1 VAGEQW
7 WDSVRTKLTEAF
19 AECLFEE
26 ERVEAYKLQEHMDL
40 ATLFGRIQAVA
51 NIVLSKELPT
61 ELGKKGEVAKLK
73 IMPYDIVR
81 FDSVGRHSN
90 LMGTTTTTAAGEW
103 VNERMTE
110 GWVACVCVWVDI
122 SEALATMWEGVEEK
136 GNEALRLFRRSLAEF
151 RVRFVS

>member
-26 ERVEAYKLQEHMDL
+26 ERVEAYKLQEHMDF

-90 LMGTTTTTAAGEW
+90 LMGTTTTTAAGE
-103 VNERMTE
+103 
-110 GWVACVCVWVDI
+110 
-122 SEALATMWEGVEEK
+122 
-136 GNEALRLFRRSLAEF
+136 
-151 RVRFVS
+151 